1 MQLILVSRGWR
12 QITLYHRSINQP
24 ATENTKLPR
33 HHDIGTELN
42 SQIELNGDKNV
53 EPEPLSIRWPPSGGL
68 SYYVPVIAGDRNF
81 QRPILCLTKRAKSV
95 KLKIG
100 QWKKKT
106 QLKIQRSDRSMY
118 FFFLKLC
125 CTRKGGEKQRSTIKN
140 NVPVK
145 GVFALGK
152 K

>member
-1 MQLILVSRGWR
+1 MLTLIQNTISSSESRLTTDYIES
-12 QITLYHRSINQP
+12 QANQP

-42 SQIELNGDKNV
+42 SQTELNGDKNV

-68 SYYVPVIAGDRNF
+68 SYYFPVIAGVRNF

-100 QWKKKT
+100 
-106 QLKIQRSDRSMY
+106 L
-118 FFFLKLC
+118 
-125 CTRKGGEKQRSTIKN
+125 
-140 NVPVK
+140 
-145 GVFALGK
+145 
-152 K
+152 